1 MKPSILITGASGGIG
16 RALVLRLADDYQ
28 IYATG
33 RKSVLLQAFPDGVQT
48 LSGDLASE
56 VFRSQLSEWAS
67 GVTSIVHNAGF
78 APNIDVQD
86 TDSAFDRM
94 VFETNAIAPLDLTR
108 KLQDSLAQG
117 APGRVV
123 SISSFA
129 THDPFPGFRAYA
141 ASKSALES
149 LVRSLPGETADQV
162 IGFNV
167 ALAAVE
173 TPALR
178 AFADT
183 SMVPTEATLDP
194 SEVAAAVAKL
204 LTGAF
209 DGRAGER
216 FLLSVDHALP
226 EE

>member
-16 RALVLRLADDYQ
+16 RALVSRLTGGFQ
-28 IYATG
+28 VYATG
-33 RKSVLLQAFPDGVQT
+33 RKSELLDELPEGVHT
-48 LSGDLASE
+48 LSGDLSSE
-56 VFRSQLSEWAS
+56 VFRSQLSEWAA

-78 APNIDVQD
+78 APNISVED
-86 TDSAFDRM
+86 TNSDFDRM
-94 VFETNAIAPLDLTR
+94 VFETNAIAPLDITR
-108 KLQDSLAQG
+108 KLQGSLVQG
-117 APGRVV
+117 TPGRVV

-149 LVRSLPGETADQV
+149 LARSLPGETNGLV

-183 SMVPTEATLDP
+183 SMVPPEAALDPRDVASAVATLLSGD
-194 SEVAAAVAKL
+194 
-204 LTGAF
+204 F
-209 DGRAGER
+209 DAHAGGR

-226 EE
+226 D

>member
-16 RALVLRLADDYQ
+16 QSLVAKLADHFQ

-33 RKSVLLQAFPDGVQT
+33 RKSERLRSFPETVRT
-48 LSGDLASE
+48 LSGDLSSE
-56 VFRSQLSEWAS
+56 TFRAELAEWAN
-67 GVTSIVHNAGF
+67 GVTAIIHNAGY
-78 APNIDVQD
+78 APNISVEE
-86 TDSAFDRM
+86 TDSDFDRQ
-94 VFETNAIAPLDLTR
+94 VFEINAIAPLDLTR
-108 KLQDSLAQG
+108 KLQRSLGQG
-117 APGRVV
+117 SPGRVI

-149 LVRSLPGETADQV
+149 LVRSLPGETDGQV

-178 AFADT
+178 AFADEA
-183 SMVPTEATLDP
+183 MVPPEAALAPD
-194 SEVAAAVAKL
+194 AVAMAVTRL
-204 LTGAF
+204 LRGDF
-209 DGRAGER
+209 DDRSGER
-216 FLLSVDHALP
+216 FLLSVSHALP
-226 EE
+226 D